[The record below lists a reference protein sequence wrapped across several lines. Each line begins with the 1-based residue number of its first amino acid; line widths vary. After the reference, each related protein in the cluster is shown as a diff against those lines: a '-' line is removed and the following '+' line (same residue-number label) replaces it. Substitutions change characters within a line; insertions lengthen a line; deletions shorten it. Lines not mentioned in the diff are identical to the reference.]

1 MLKNATTL
9 NQAFE
14 FYSTNNNE
22 NKAIF
27 PILVPILYKDSEGVQ
42 IFQGGGVGGGGGGG
56 GGCPNAYFYR
66 NT

>member
-14 FYSTNNNE
+14 FYSTNNSE

-42 IFQGGGVGGGGGGG
+42 IFQGGGGGGGGS
-56 GGCPNAYFYR
+56 
-66 NT
+66 